1 MEKIEKY
8 REAIEETINSY
19 ETKVKSVTSLIR
31 QSREKIKKY
40 YNEQNILTNKLKKVL
55 AKNQNLRKKDF
66 DSMMEK
72 VGNLQCFREKEISQI
87 LEDFCKEEEEMV
99 AKLRQIIIGK
109 SSSPLKD
116 FKNLKEKIL
125 KRPMER
131 EKEVSLMLKKFHSD
145 HEEFTAALQKLL
157 KKGDS
162 IRIKDFKAMIKAFHI
177 EHQEEATGIDEILEE
192 FEIVKDDISRQWQ
205 KVMAT
210 LTAYGSTAS
219 LHEKAEFLNKEVR
232 SDG

>member
-1 MEKIEKY
+1 MMEKI
-8 REAIEETINSY
+8 
-19 ETKVKSVTSLIR
+19 
-31 QSREKIKKY
+31 
-40 YNEQNILTNKLKKVL
+40 
-55 AKNQNLRKKDF
+55 
-66 DSMMEK
+66 
-72 VGNLQCFREKEISQI
+72 GNLQCFREKEISQI

-192 FEIVKDDISRQWQ
+192 FERVKDDISRQWQ

-219 LHEKAEFLNKEVR
+219 LHEKAELLNKEVR

>member
-8 REAIEETINSY
+8 REAIEDTINSY

-31 QSREKIKKY
+31 QSREKIKNY
-40 YNEQNILTNKLKKVL
+40 YNEQNILTDKLKKVL

-72 VGNLQCFREKEISQI
+72 LGNLKCFREKEISQI
-87 LEDFCKEEEEMV
+87 LEDFCREEEEMV

-131 EKEVSLMLKKFHSD
+131 EKEVSLMLKKFHND
-145 HEEFTAALQKLL
+145 HEEFTAALRKLL

-162 IRIKDFKAMIKAFHI
+162 VRIKDFKAMIRAFHI
-177 EHQEEATGIDEILEE
+177 EHQEEAAGIDEILEE

-210 LTAYGSTAS
+210 LTEYGSTAS
-219 LHEKAEFLNKEVR
+219 LHKKAEFLNKEVI
-232 SDG
+232 